1 MELPKNI
8 TQIGETNPHCK
19 VYVEDYVISYIK
31 QLNQYAGEKEMAV
44 ALYGVRKEEAEITY
58 LFFYGACRLVFL
70 QKECRHLS
78 QAVLQ
83 EAEKQRKKFFPDTVF
98 LGYRLLDGEM
108 IEGFHI
114 CEQGVCR
121 YVEGYAQFYEK
132 NDAMLAF
139 MLEERQEAA
148 KPETIDQE
156 KYNVVKRRQEERRA
170 LAQEKSGHA
179 MLRKNSRAQSA
190 SEAAGANADTVA
202 GTRTK
207 EDVNAGAGTKAGLNS
222 GGDRKL
228 RGMKL
233 TAAAVFALLCVTGL
247 AAMGNGEKLDEW
259 QMALRQLMENM
270 SEQQL
275 PDAVQVSNGNAQ
287 VGTIVAEDK
296 LNNAI
301 LNENAAADPA
311 LTASGAGQASGV
323 GTAEGDQA
331 GQQNGQGETQT
342 RPGVQEGS
350 QGQNQSGVQ
359 EGSQGQTQ
367 PGVQEGSQGQTQPG
381 VQEGSQGQT
390 QPGVQEG
397 NQGQNQPGV
406 QEGSQGQTQ
415 PGVQEES
422 QGQTQPGV
430 QGESQNQNQSGIQ
443 EGNQGQN
450 QPGVQGGS
458 QGQNQSAGQ
467 QTVQPSGGQQTPGTD
482 QTGAAGGGGQ
492 PAQGEAQTP
501 ETKPAAGPTAELESY
516 TIQRGDTLIGICVK
530 RYGSDT
536 RVSEICSLNN
546 IENPDDIKVGEKIFL
561 PQ

>member
-31 QLNQYAGEKEMAV
+31 QLNQYASEKEMAV
-44 ALYGVRKEEAEITY
+44 ALYGVRKEEAGITY

-139 MLEERQEAA
+139 MLEERQEAS
-148 KPETIDQE
+148 KPETVDQE
-156 KYNVVKRRQEERRA
+156 KYNVVKKRQEERRA

-179 MLRKNSRAQSA
+179 MLSRRKTSRLQ
-190 SEAAGANADTVA
+190 EPVPERAGVNADTNA
-202 GTRTK
+202 RTDTGT
-207 EDVNAGAGTKAGLNS
+207 NAGVNRGANG
-222 GGDRKL
+222 KL

-233 TAAAVFALLCVTGL
+233 TAAAVFALLCVTGI
-247 AAMGNGEKLDEW
+247 AAMGDGEKLDEW
-259 QMALRQLMENM
+259 QMAIRQLMENV
-270 SEQQL
+270 SRQQL
-275 PDAVQVSNGNAQ
+275 PDAVQVSNGTAQ

-296 LNNAI
+296 LNDAI

-311 LTASGAGQASGV
+311 LTVPEEGQASGLGIS
-323 GTAEGDQA
+323 GTGEENQAEQP
-331 GQQNGQGETQT
+331 GQENA
-342 RPGVQEGS
+342 
-350 QGQNQSGVQ
+350 QGQNQASDQ
-359 EGSQGQTQ
+359 EASQGQDQAGSQEASQTPNQSTGQDTPQLPEQASGEGTGQQ
-367 PGVQEGSQGQTQPG
+367 PGEGSDGQQVSQTEQTPAQDSDGQPP
-381 VQEGSQGQT
+381 QDT
-390 QPGVQEG
+390 
-397 NQGQNQPGV
+397 
-406 QEGSQGQTQ
+406 
-415 PGVQEES
+415 
-422 QGQTQPGV
+422 
-430 QGESQNQNQSGIQ
+430 QSG
-443 EGNQGQN
+443 
-450 QPGVQGGS
+450 
-458 QGQNQSAGQ
+458 
-467 QTVQPSGGQQTPGTD
+467 
-482 QTGAAGGGGQ
+482 
-492 PAQGEAQTP
+492 EA
-501 ETKPAAGPTAELESY
+501 KPAVGPTTEMVSY
-516 TIQRGDTLIGICVK
+516 IIQKGDTLIGICVK
-530 RYGSDT
+530 KYGSDA
-536 RVSEICSLNN
+536 RISEICSLNN